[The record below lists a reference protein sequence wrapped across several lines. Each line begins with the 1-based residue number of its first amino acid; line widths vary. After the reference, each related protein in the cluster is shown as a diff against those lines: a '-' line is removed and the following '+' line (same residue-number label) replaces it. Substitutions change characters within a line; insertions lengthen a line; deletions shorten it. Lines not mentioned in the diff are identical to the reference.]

1 MEVGMPE
8 VPALRA
14 VLTAWTPR
22 ISEQIAQLYRDL
34 HRHPELSMQEHHT
47 AAAVVAALE
56 PLGLDVTTGVGGTGV
71 VAVLRNGD
79 GPVVML
85 RADMDGL
92 PVAEDTGLPYAS
104 TALSVDAAGS
114 TVAVAHA
121 CGHDMH
127 TACLVGALSVL
138 ADGRNEWSGT
148 VMAVFQPAEELVCG
162 ASAMIADGLFE
173 RFPNPQIVL
182 GQHVGPLPAG
192 MIGYARGRLMAAA
205 DSVNVT
211 LYGHGGHASR
221 PENAVDPVV
230 MAAAAVMRL
239 QTLVAREISS
249 NEQSVLTV
257 GRLQAGTKNNII
269 PDTAEIGIDIR
280 TYSDEVRNHLRAAV
294 ERIVCAEARASAAPR
309 DPSFDWALPAPVL
322 ISDPDAT
329 DVTVSAFHCHFGV
342 DRLLELPPVAASE
355 DVGAFG
361 AALGVPTVYWFFG
374 GIDPEVIADANRA
387 GRPIPFNHSPQFAP
401 AIEPTL
407 TTGVNALAL
416 AALTW
421 LSTSKSGQTD
431 VSVGP

>member
-1 MEVGMPE
+1 MADTDSELAAV
-8 VPALRA
+8 RH

-56 PLGLDVTTGVGGTGV
+56 PLGLDVTAGVGGTGV

-85 RADMDGL
+85 RADMDAL
-92 PVAEDTGLPYAS
+92 PVAEATGLPYAS
-104 TALSVDAAGS
+104 TAVSVDAAGS

-127 TACLVGALSVL
+127 TASLVGALFVL
-138 ADGRNEWSGT
+138 AGGRNAWAGT
-148 VMAVFQPAEELVCG
+148 VVAVFQPAEELGCG

-173 RFPNPQIVL
+173 RFPAPQIVL

-192 MIGYARGRLMAAA
+192 MIAYGRGPLMAAA
-205 DSVNVT
+205 DAVQVT

-239 QTLVAREISS
+239 QTVVAREVSS
-249 NEQSVLTV
+249 NDQAVLTV
-257 GRLQAGTKNNII
+257 GRLQAGTKHNII
-269 PDTAEIGIDIR
+269 PDTAELDIDIR
-280 TYSDEVRNHLRAAV
+280 SYSDETRNHLRVAV
-294 ERIVCAEARASAAPR
+294 ERIVRAEAQASAAPR
-309 DPSFDWALPAPVL
+309 DPVFDWNFSVPVL

-329 DVTVSAFHCHFGV
+329 DATVSAFHCHFGV
-342 DRLLELPPVAASE
+342 DRMLELPPVAASE

-361 AALGVPTVYWFFG
+361 AALGVPTVFWFVG
-374 GIDPEVIADANRA
+374 GIDPEVIAEATRA
-387 GRPIPFNHSPQFAP
+387 GRPIPVNHSPQFAP

-407 TTGVNALAL
+407 TTGVTALAL

-421 LSTSKSGQTD
+421 LATSESSSTE